1 MPSDRIRYTLDYL
14 VTRNALAYQYFL
26 EALILTGNVH
36 IANILEP
43 DYQNS
48 EQCRRLI
55 EREMIFPHQNHR
67 QQQQQQHA
75 FNQATTSSAASN
87 NNNKKTTD
95 DKNEVEGSDSE
106 QSQLQYPT
114 ACSQNHPMVEQLVA
128 SCWTASYPNS
138 LALAALIAATEQQ
151 QQQQQNYQQQF
162 QQQHRHRPPLHP
174 NHHLLAMRRQPTY
187 SPMSSSRSNSS
198 TNGLEREQKNSY

>member
-55 EREMIFPHQNHR
+55 EREMIFPHHQNHR
-67 QQQQQQHA
+67 QQQQQQQA
-75 FNQATTSSAASN
+75 SNQATTSSAAVAASN
-87 NNNKKTTD
+87 NKNNDKKTIE
-95 DKNEVEGSDSE
+95 DKNEGESSDGE

-128 SCWTASYPNS
+128 SCWTAAMHSSYPNS

-151 QQQQQNYQQQF
+151 QQQQQNNQQQF
-162 QQQHRHRPPLHP
+162 QQHRHRPPLHP

-198 TNGLEREQKNSY
+198 TNG